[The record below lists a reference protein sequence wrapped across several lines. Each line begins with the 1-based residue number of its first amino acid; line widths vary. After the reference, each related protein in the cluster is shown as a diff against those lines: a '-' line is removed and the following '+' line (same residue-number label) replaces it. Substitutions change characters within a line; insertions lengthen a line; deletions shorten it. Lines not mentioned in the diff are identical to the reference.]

1 MTGVVVRLKVIHIN
15 NSMKCSLS
23 SYLLIINVNDAHW
36 LTNYFNF
43 AFISTIIN
51 FTYSL

>member
-1 MTGVVVRLKVIHIN
+1 MTGVVIRLKVIQIN

-23 SYLLIINVNDAHW
+23 YLLIISVNDAHW

-43 AFISTIIN
+43 VFISTIIN

>member
-1 MTGVVVRLKVIHIN
+1 MTAVVVRLKVIQIN
-15 NSMKCSLS
+15 NIMKCSLS
-23 SYLLIINVNDAHW
+23 SYLLIINVNDTHW

-43 AFISTIIN
+43 VFISTIIN